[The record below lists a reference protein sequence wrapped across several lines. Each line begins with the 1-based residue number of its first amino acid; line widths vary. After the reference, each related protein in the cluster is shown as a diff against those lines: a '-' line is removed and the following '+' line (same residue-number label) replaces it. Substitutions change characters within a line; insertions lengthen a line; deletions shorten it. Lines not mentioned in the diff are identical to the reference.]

1 MRKISGFSIAAGL
14 LLALMAV
21 LAGGAAL
28 RESVTVDEVAHIGA
42 GLSYWQ
48 RLDLR
53 MNPEHP
59 PLAKLLAGLPLAVR
73 GTRAD
78 YSSVQWTMTERP
90 FPGYLGQWA
99 FGDWVLFHWNDPVTT
114 LAWARFPML
123 LLTLVLGWAM
133 YVLGRRLGG
142 GWGGLLVLGLYASTP
157 CFLAFGPLVHTDLAI
172 TLFSLLT
179 IWTFSDLYREPSR
192 RRVWI
197 FAACLAGALLSKF
210 TAGLLLLVFPVFA
223 LIARWLPLA
232 GQPAGK
238 DEARLWRRPRRRA
251 VWRGIFLA
259 GAMVYAVYL
268 ILSWN
273 QPTWVLDHIPGGPL
287 LAPLRRLLMPVWE
300 YLLGLLF
307 VAVMA
312 SRPTFILGHAYP
324 HGVWFYY
331 PVLLVLKSP
340 LGFLALL
347 ALAVA
352 AWLLAR
358 RKLGKPMGAIPA
370 SEALH
375 WRALWVALIVLT
387 GACIVSR
394 LDMSIRHFSVPLA
407 LLILLLAPLPAT
419 LEKLR
424 ASRPRTARTL
434 QALAAAAVGSCLVA
448 CVLAY
453 PNYLVFMNVLSS
465 GHSAYTLVNDSNV
478 DWNQALPEVR
488 RFAERHGIHDLAVDA
503 YGLTDPAFVV
513 PGARL
518 WDCQKPEE
526 RDRGQWVVVS
536 GNMILDGHNCRW
548 LEGLPHEEIAGGSM
562 YAFRLPAVIPP
573 AGSPGGPPLP
583 AQFRQFGGMS
593 TEFDMRAVFIRL
605 SEHPDQIPA
614 AMAKFQE
621 QYEQEQAKAKAKRA
635 AEKRK

>member
-1 MRKISGFSIAAGL
+1 MRKVSGFSIAAGL
-14 LLALMAV
+14 LLALMAI

-48 RLDLR
+48 RLDFR

-59 PLAKLLAGLPLAVR
+59 PLAKLLAGLPLAMR

-78 YSSVQWTMTERP
+78 YKSIPWTISPPP
-90 FPGYLGQWA
+90 FPAYLGQWA
-99 FGDWVLFHWNDPVTT
+99 FGDWVLFRWNDPVKT

-123 LLTLVLGWAM
+123 LLTLVLGWVM

-142 GWGGLLVLGLYASTP
+142 GWGGLVALGVYAATP
-157 CFLAFGPLVHTDLAI
+157 TFLAFGPLVHTDVVIA
-172 TLFSLLT
+172 LFSLLT
-179 IWTFSDLYREPSR
+179 LWTFADLYGEPSR

-210 TAGLLLLVFPVFA
+210 TAGLLLVVFPVFI
-223 LIARWLPLA
+223 LSGRWLPLP
-232 GQPAGK
+232 GQPADK
-238 DEARLWRRPRRRA
+238 AEARQWRRPRRRA
-251 VWRGIFLA
+251 LWRGILLA
-259 GAMVYAVYL
+259 GAMVYVVYL

-273 QPTWVLDHIPGGPL
+273 QPTWVLDYIPGGAW

-300 YLLGLLF
+300 YVLGLLW
-307 VAVMA
+307 VLAGA
-312 SRPTFILGHAYP
+312 SRPTFILGHPYP

-347 ALAVA
+347 ALGVA

-358 RKLGKPMGAIPA
+358 QKLGKPLGPIPA
-370 SEALH
+370 AEALH
-375 WRALWVALIVLT
+375 WRVLWVALIVMT
-387 GACIVSR
+387 GTCVLSR

-407 LLILLLAPLPAT
+407 LMILLLAALPAT
-419 LEKLR
+419 LGKLR
-424 ASRPRTARTL
+424 ASMPRTARTL
-434 QALAAAAVGSCLVA
+434 QALVAAAVASCLVA
-448 CVLAY
+448 SVLAY
-453 PNYLVFMNVLSS
+453 PYYFPFRNVLSS
-465 GHSAYTLVNDSNV
+465 GRAAYTLVNDSNV
-478 DWNQALPEVR
+478 DWNQSLPEVR
-488 RFAERHGIHDLAVDA
+488 RFAERHGLHDLAVDI
-503 YGLTDPAFVV
+503 YGFSNLAAVV

-536 GNMILDGHNCRW
+536 ANMLLDGHYCPW
-548 LEGLPHEEIAGGSM
+548 LMGLPQEEIAGGSM
-562 YAFRLPAVIPP
+562 YGFRLPAEIPT
-573 AGSPGGPPLP
+573 AGTPGGPPLP
-583 AQFRQFGGMS
+583 AQFRQFAGAPP
-593 TEFDMRAVFIRL
+593 EFDLRAMFMKL
-605 SEHPDQIPA
+605 SDHPDQIPA
-614 AMAKFQE
+614 AMAGFQK

>member
-14 LLALMAV
+14 LLALMAI

-28 RESVTVDEVAHIGA
+28 RESVTVDEMAHVGA

-48 RLDLR
+48 KLDLR

-59 PLAKLLAGLPLAVR
+59 PLAKALAGLPLAMR

-78 YSSVQWTMTERP
+78 YKSVPWTIAEHPM
-90 FPGYLGQWA
+90 PGFLGQWA

-123 LLTLVLGWAM
+123 LLTLVLGWVM

-142 GWGGLLVLGLYASTP
+142 GWGGLVALGLYVGTP

-192 RRVWI
+192 RRVWV

-238 DEARLWRRPRRRA
+238 DEARQWRRPRRRA

-259 GAMVYAVYL
+259 GAMVYLVYL
-268 ILSWN
+268 VLSWN

-300 YLLGLLF
+300 YLLGLLL
-307 VAVMA
+307 VLVQA
-312 SRPTFILGHAYP
+312 SRPTFILGQAYP

-347 ALAVA
+347 ALGAAV
-352 AWLLAR
+352 WLLAR
-358 RKLGKPMGAIPA
+358 RELGKPLGAIPA
-370 SEALH
+370 AEAVH
-375 WRALWVALIVLT
+375 WRALWVALIVMT
-387 GACIVSR
+387 GTCLVSR
-394 LDMSIRHFSVPLA
+394 LDISIRHFSVPLA
-407 LLILLLAPLPAT
+407 LLILLLSALPAA

-424 ASRPRTARTL
+424 VSRPRTARSL
-434 QALAAAAVGSCLVA
+434 QALAAAAVVSCLVA
-448 CVLAY
+448 AVLAY
-453 PNYLVFMNVLSS
+453 PNYLPFMNVLSS
-465 GHSAYTLVNDSNV
+465 GHPAYRLVNDSNV
-478 DWNQALPEVR
+478 DWDQALPEVR
-488 RFAERHGIHDLAVDA
+488 RFAERHGLHDLAVDA
-503 YGLTDPAFVV
+503 YGFTNPAFVV

-536 GNMILDGHNCRW
+536 ANMILDGHYCPW
-548 LEGLPHEEIAGGSM
+548 LLGYPQEEIAGGSM
-562 YAFRLPAVIPP
+562 YAFQLPAVIPP

-583 AQFRQFGGMS
+583 AQFRQFGGAPA
-593 TEFDMRAVFIRL
+593 EFDMRAMFLRL
-605 SEHPDQIPA
+605 SEHPDQIPGT
-614 AMAKFQE
+614 MAKFQA